1 MALFDLL
8 SGLTDALWQQY
19 EIDLVE
25 LIMEERN
32 QYPASQQTFDFH
44 DDLPF

>member
-19 EIDLVE
+19 ESELVE
-25 LIMEERN
+25 LAIGELDHCS
-32 QYPASQQTFDFH
+32 ASEQAFDFD